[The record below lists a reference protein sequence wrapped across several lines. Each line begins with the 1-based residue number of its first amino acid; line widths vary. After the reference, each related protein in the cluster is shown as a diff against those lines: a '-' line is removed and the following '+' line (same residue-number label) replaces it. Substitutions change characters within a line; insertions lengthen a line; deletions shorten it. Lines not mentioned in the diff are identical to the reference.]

1 MAGGSQGANP
11 SQIAP
16 SMPQGN
22 AGIPPQQAAI
32 GQAALQGYNP
42 QAQMQQLQ
50 RPPVPPATPPMPP
63 QGLPSIQGQTKP
75 MVLEKPPLD
84 EGQMQSIYESQQRG
98 RGFADGGQ
106 IGMSNYASPNQNF
119 MQYPQ
124 QGQPNQPPQTQSSVL
139 PSTAFMGGPDS
150 GADYAPANMGFD
162 GSGSDGGVGGQPAP
176 MQTPLGATSAGMN
189 SGLPQAQ
196 GNKPLGLAQFQQP
209 QGLQIAGNPTSQIVQ
224 RPQQR

>member
-1 MAGGSQGANP
+1 MAGGGQGAG
-11 SQIAP
+11 AA
-16 SMPQGN
+16 QGN
-22 AGIPPQQAAI
+22 AGIPPQQEAAPSGGIAMQSSAPIDPARLQDIYNAKLASGQI
-32 GQAALQGYNP
+32 GMGQTGGSFAPPEWANAQLQ
-42 QAQMQQLQ
+42 QMQRGTGPLPTGGQFGGA
-50 RPPVPPATPPMPP
+50 AT
-63 QGLPSIQGQTKP
+63 
-75 MVLEKPPLD
+75 
-84 EGQMQSIYESQQRG
+84 YG
-98 RGFADGGQ
+98 RSFADGGSV
-106 IGMSNYASPNQNF
+106 GMNSYASPNQGF

-124 QGQPNQPPQTQSSVL
+124 QGQPNLPPQTQSSVL

-176 MQTPLGATSAGMN
+176 MATPL
-189 SGLPQAQ
+189 AQ

>member
-1 MAGGSQGANP
+1 MAGGGQGAG
-11 SQIAP
+11 AA
-16 SMPQGN
+16 QGN

-42 QAQMQQLQ
+42 QALMQQLNAMSSS
-50 RPPVPPATPPMPP
+50 PP
-63 QGLPSIQGQTKP
+63 
-75 MVLEKPPLD
+75 
-84 EGQMQSIYESQQRG
+84 
-98 RGFADGGQ
+98 
-106 IGMSNYASPNQNF
+106 SP

-124 QGQPNQPPQTQSSVL
+124 QGQPNLPPQTQSSVL

-189 SGLPQAQ
+189 SGLPQVQ

>member
-50 RPPVPPATPPMPP
+50 RPPTPPPMPP

-98 RGFADGGQ
+98 RGFADGGDVYSS
-106 IGMSNYASPNQNF
+106 GF

-124 QGQPNQPPQTQSSVL
+124 QGQPNQPMSFGLLGNTPPVQGYDVPDATGRD
-139 PSTAFMGGPDS
+139 PSN
-150 GADYAPANMGFD
+150 NMGFD
-162 GSGSDGGVGGQPAP
+162 GSGSDSGVAGRPVDIPQNPLQPS
-176 MQTPLGATSAGMN
+176 Q
-189 SGLPQAQ
+189 Q